1 MIIFDLDGTL
11 WDSTVPVADSWNVVI
26 EKETGEEDRLTPEDI
41 MGEMG
46 RTMSQI
52 ADDLFGDLPEDERYE
67 LAHKCEVYENDYIK
81 ERGAKLYPGVIET
94 LEKLLSAGEKMA
106 VVSNCQEGY
115 VAAFIESMRMDKYF
129 CDYEEWGRTGFSK
142 AGNIRL
148 VMERNGEDKAVY
160 IGDIQSDADSAHEAG
175 VPCIN
180 AAYGFGNITDAEADI
195 ESFDELPRALMDIG
209 YMGENLTSDA

>member
-1 MIIFDLDGTL
+1 MIKFDLDGTL

-81 ERGAKLYPGVIET
+81 ERYMI
-94 LEKLLSAGEKMA
+94 LSRLNQSCILF
-106 VVSNCQEGY
+106 SNMIMLTR
-115 VAAFIESMRMDKYF
+115 F
-129 CDYEEWGRTGFSK
+129 GFQVH
-142 AGNIRL
+142 G
-148 VMERNGEDKAVY
+148 
-160 IGDIQSDADSAHEAG
+160 
-175 VPCIN
+175 
-180 AAYGFGNITDAEADI
+180 
-195 ESFDELPRALMDIG
+195 
-209 YMGENLTSDA
+209 